1 MSDRNIKPPA
11 RRSLQPGLFER
22 ITPLGDIPVVVSSP
36 LSVLVYDGRKEA
48 FRTAVDVLTY
58 GMDDVIA
65 VPWESDVVQEFL
77 EAQFGGRPFV
87 FVLIEGNAVHAGETA
102 VKKAMDARG
111 IASPVARGV
120 EALYPKIAA
129 PFGRVVHGE
138 APAEIH
144 GTYRLDPDAREFV
157 ESIRADHADRQE

>member
-1 MSDRNIKPPA
+1 LSVPSGRT
-11 RRSLQPGLFER
+11 FER
-22 ITPLGDIPVVVSSP
+22 ITPLGDIPVAVSSP

-65 VPWESDVVQEFL
+65 VPWESDVVQKFL

-111 IASPVARGV
+111 IASPVARGF

-144 GTYRLDPDAREFV
+144 GTYRLDPDAQEYV
-157 ESIRADHADRQE
+157 EAIRADHTDSRRE

>member
-1 MSDRNIKPPA
+1 M
-11 RRSLQPGLFER
+11 
-22 ITPLGDIPVVVSSP
+22 SSP
-36 LSVLVYDGRKEA
+36 LSVLVYDGRKAA

-65 VPWESDVVQEFL
+65 VPWESDVVQAFL
-77 EAQFGGRPFV
+77 EAQFGSRPFV
-87 FVLIEGNAVHAGETA
+87 FVLIEDNAVHAGETA

-157 ESIRADHADRQE
+157 DEIRADYAAAQRE

>member
-1 MSDRNIKPPA
+1 M
-11 RRSLQPGLFER
+11 
-22 ITPLGDIPVVVSSP
+22 SSP

-48 FRTAVDVLTY
+48 FRAAVDVLTY
-58 GMDDVIA
+58 GMDDVIP
-65 VPWESDVVQEFL
+65 VPWESEPVQAFL

-87 FVLIEGNAVHAGETA
+87 FVLIEGEAVHAGETA
-102 VKKAMDARG
+102 VKRAMDARG
-111 IASPVARGV
+111 IAAPIARGF

-144 GTYRLDPDAREFV
+144 GTYRLDPDAREYV
-157 ESIRADHADRQE
+157 DEIRRDHTDHREA